1 MDYFQ
6 HVKFEKP
13 MAYPNGDV
21 QEDKWLWNS
30 EKQDKKRSFL
40 SIPHTE
46 NK

>member
-13 MAYPNGDV
+13 ITYPNRDI
-21 QEDKWLWNS
+21 QEDKLVWNS
-30 EKQDKKRSFL
+30 AKQGKKCGFL